1 MKRRIQDPMA
11 NVDMPAGST
20 GQPAPDAS
28 PNTARANTARPNTA
42 PPSTARPG
50 RVRAVR
56 PVGTRTVLAEVSGTQ
71 DVLALQAALLDAPL
85 PGQQDVLAAA
95 ETVMVRAESPAAA
108 RRIGQALLE
117 LDLTAPAE
125 QAGGLVVIDT
135 VYDGEDLAEV
145 GQLTG
150 LGADGVIAAHTGQV
164 WTIAFAGFAPGF
176 GYMVGENQAL
186 EVPRRSSPRTAVPAG
201 SVALAGNYSAVYPRQ
216 SPGGWQ
222 LIGRTGAK
230 MWDLDR
236 PEPALASPGHRVQFR
251 AVRDVVQMVTEPSD
265 EATKD
270 SQQTDSQQALP
281 ATTSG
286 LRVLSPGIHSLIQ
299 DLGRQGHSA
308 LGVSAAGAL
317 DRASLRRANR
327 LVGNAPSAAAI
338 ETVSGGLRVQ
348 AVGDQVLAVAGAP
361 SALTV
366 STPSASPDAPETGE
380 TQNGETQNRQRTV
393 PVAAPF
399 ALLDGEILTIGVPD
413 AGFRSYVAVRGG
425 VDAPPVLGSR
435 STDTMSGIGPK
446 PLAAGQLLPTGD
458 AAESGVVGSPEI
470 QPDYPSGGVTVLDIV
485 PGPRADWFDQA
496 ALDSLCSQDW
506 TVKPE
511 SNRVGMRLQGT
522 PLQRSRT
529 GELPSEG
536 TVAGA
541 IQMPPEGLPVLFLAD
556 HPITGGYPVI
566 GVVVD
571 HQLDLAAQ
579 VPIGGSIR
587 FRIAPESAA
596 PASSPEQT
604 SPEQTPE
611 RKASN

>member
-1 MKRRIQDPMA
+1 MKRLSSMKRRIQDPMA
-11 NVDMPAGST
+11 DTTDHMPS
-20 GQPAPDAS
+20 AS
-28 PNTARANTARPNTA
+28 SP
-42 PPSTARPG
+42 RPG

-56 PVGTRTVLAEVSGTQ
+56 PVGTRTVLALVSGTQ
-71 DVLALQAALLDAPL
+71 DVLALQAALLESPL

-164 WTIAFAGFAPGF
+164 WTVAFAGFAPGF

-201 SVALAGNYSAVYPRQ
+201 SVALAGNYSAVYPRK

-236 PEPALASPGHRVQFR
+236 PEPALASPGHRVRFR
-251 AVRDVVQMVTEPSD
+251 AVRDVVTMNTAPSD
-265 EATKD
+265 DATRD
-270 SQQTDSQQALP
+270 SSQQALP

-286 LRVLSPGIHSLIQ
+286 LRVLSPGIHSLIE

-338 ETVSGGLRVQ
+338 ETVAGGLRVQ
-348 AVGDQVLAVAGAP
+348 AIGDQVLAVAGAP

-366 STPSASPDAPETGE
+366 VTPSASPDEETGDTE
-380 TQNGETQNRQRTV
+380 DRQRTV

-399 ALLDGEILTIGVPD
+399 ALLDGEILTVGVPD

-425 VDAPPVLGSR
+425 VDVPAVLGSR

-446 PLAAGQLLPTGD
+446 PLAAGQLLPSGG

-496 ALDSLCSQDW
+496 ALDSLCAQDW

-522 PLQRSRT
+522 PLKRSRA

-587 FRIAPESAA
+587 FRIAPK
-596 PASSPEQT
+596 QT
-604 SPEQTPE
+604 SPVQTSHEQTPP

>member
-1 MKRRIQDPMA
+1 
-11 NVDMPAGST
+11 V
-20 GQPAPDAS
+20 
-28 PNTARANTARPNTA
+28 
-42 PPSTARPG
+42 
-50 RVRAVR
+50 
-56 PVGTRTVLAEVSGTQ
+56 VSGTQ
-71 DVLALQAALLDAPL
+71 DVLALQAALLEAPL

-108 RRIGQALLE
+108 RRIGQALLKM
-117 LDLTAPAE
+117 DLTAPAE
-125 QAGGLVVIDT
+125 QAGGLVTIDA
-135 VYDGEDLAEV
+135 VFDGEDLAE
-145 GQLTG
+145 GGKLTG
-150 LGADGVIAAHTGQV
+150 LGADGVVAAHTGQV
-164 WTIAFAGFAPGF
+164 WTVAFAGFAPGF

-201 SVALAGNYSAVYPRQ
+201 SVALAGNYSAVYPRK

-230 MWDLDR
+230 MWDLAR
-236 PEPALASPGHRVQFR
+236 AEPALASPGHRVQFR
-251 AVRDVVQMVTEPSD
+251 AVRDVVHMAPAGSGAGD
-265 EATKD
+265 AD
-270 SQQTDSQQALP
+270 SQQPDSQQK
-281 ATTSG
+281 TTSG

-338 ETVSGGLRVQ
+338 ETVSGGLRLQ

-366 STPSASPDAPETGE
+366 VTPSASSETETGDTDSPAE
-380 TQNGETQNRQRTV
+380 ELQRTV

-446 PLAAGQLLPTGD
+446 PLAANQLLPAGG

-470 QPDYPSGGVTVLDIV
+470 QPEYPGGDVTVLDIIL
-485 PGPRADWFDQA
+485 GPRADWFDEA
-496 ALDSLCSQDW
+496 AIDSLCAQDW

-522 PLQRSRT
+522 PLERSRT

-579 VPIGGSIR
+579 VPIGGRIR
-587 FRIAPESAA
+587 FRIAPE
-596 PASSPEQT
+596 QT
-604 SPEQTPE
+604 AQ